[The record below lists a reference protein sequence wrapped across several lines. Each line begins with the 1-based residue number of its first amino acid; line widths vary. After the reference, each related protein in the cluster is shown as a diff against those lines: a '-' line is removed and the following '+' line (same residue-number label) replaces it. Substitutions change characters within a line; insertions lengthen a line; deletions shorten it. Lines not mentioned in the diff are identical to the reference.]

1 MGQDVLEKMRS
12 TILCELV
19 NSKASINRD
28 LRRCPVD
35 IVKHYDVRIDEGN
48 DPFRDTPVLQEY
60 MNPWDGQM
68 ILDLMQITPKCS

>member
-1 MGQDVLEKMRS
+1 M
-12 TILCELV
+12 
-19 NSKASINRD
+19 
-28 LRRCPVD
+28 D
-35 IVKHYDVRIDEGN
+35 IVKHYDMRIDEGN